1 MKRNIKIKSAFFPV
15 SLGNV
20 AENVKQIKNLINE
33 AEEEKV
39 NILSLPELCLT
50 GASLYDGYLEEDL
63 LKAAEEGL
71 KDLLNFSKDK
81 DLVFTVGLP
90 IKKNGKLFNTVILI
104 KSGDALGLVVK
115 NNLKTYEKTIF
126 SNDYDLAIT
135 IGEHFL
141 DNNGNYPIY
150 VGGLYLGITIG
161 EDEKENIPK
170 SLNLKEQNADI
181 ILNPSAF
188 PRHIGTFNKL
198 SEDISYLSKDIIYV
212 YTPAC
217 LGESSTDFV
226 YEDKS
231 IIAEN
236 GEILEGDTGIFSLE
250 LEDEFHYTNF
260 NNFTDEP
267 YRIEKFPYLPK
278 ADYSK
283 DYLEDALEIQ
293 ALGLIQR
300 MKAIGTEKT
309 YLGVSGGI
317 DSTATL
323 LAINKAYEIAGFD
336 KAKIGA
342 YTMPAFGTSD
352 RTKSNAY
359 KLCQALGIDLKE
371 INISKSV
378 TAHLKDIG
386 HDGKTPDL
394 AYENAQARMRTQVLF
409 DLSNMGG
416 GLVVGTGDLSENMQG
431 FATYNGDHMSS
442 YSLNASLMKTELR
455 YMIKSCARFTDNEE
469 LKEVLSDILATPVS
483 PELVSEKAGEITQ
496 KTEDI
501 IGPYELLDFFIYQH
515 LTYHKSAK
523 EILTDATYAF
533 EGAYDRETIKY
544 WLKSYFK
551 RFVQSQFKRSA
562 SVDGPNVTGRSFSPR
577 LGFKIPSDMASDLYL
592 GDLDEK

>member
-1 MKRNIKIKSAFFPV
+1 M
-15 SLGNV
+15 
-20 AENVKQIKNLINE
+20 
-33 AEEEKV
+33 
-39 NILSLPELCLT
+39 
-50 GASLYDGYLEEDL
+50 D
-63 LKAAEEGL
+63 
-71 KDLLNFSKDK
+71 
-81 DLVFTVGLP
+81 
-90 IKKNGKLFNTVILI
+90 
-104 KSGDALGLVVK
+104 
-115 NNLKTYEKTIF
+115 
-126 SNDYDLAIT
+126 
-135 IGEHFL
+135 
-141 DNNGNYPIY
+141 
-150 VGGLYLGITIG
+150 
-161 EDEKENIPK
+161 
-170 SLNLKEQNADI
+170 
-181 ILNPSAF
+181 
-188 PRHIGTFNKL
+188 
-198 SEDISYLSKDIIYV
+198 
-212 YTPAC
+212 
-217 LGESSTDFV
+217 
-226 YEDKS
+226 
-231 IIAEN
+231 
-236 GEILEGDTGIFSLE
+236 
-250 LEDEFHYTNF
+250 
-260 NNFTDEP
+260 
-267 YRIEKFPYLPK
+267 
-278 ADYSK
+278 
-283 DYLEDALEIQ
+283 IQ

-300 MKAIGTEKT
+300 MKAVGTEKVF
-309 YLGVSGGI
+309 LGVSGGI
-317 DSTATL
+317 DSTAAL
-323 LAINKAYEIAGFD
+323 LAIVRAYEIAGFD

-386 HDGKTPDL
+386 HDGLTPDL

-409 DLSNMGG
+409 NLSNMDGG
-416 GLVVGTGDLSENMQG
+416 IVVGTGDLSENMQG

-455 YMIKSCARFTDNEE
+455 YMIKSCAHFTDNEE

-523 EILTDATYAF
+523 DILSDAIYAF

-551 RFVQSQFKRSA
+551 RFAQSQFKRSTA
-562 SVDGPNVTGRSFSPR
+562 VDGPNVTGRSFSPR